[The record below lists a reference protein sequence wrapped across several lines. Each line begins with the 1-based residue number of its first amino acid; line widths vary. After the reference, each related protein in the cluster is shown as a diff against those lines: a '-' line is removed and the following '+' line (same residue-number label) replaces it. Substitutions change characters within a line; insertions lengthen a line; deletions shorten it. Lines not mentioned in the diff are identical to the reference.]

1 MLLLEGHAVN
11 LPRPKNHFST
21 DLKIPRE
28 HRIPFFSKSSIEY
41 FGKYNIWDD
50 RETEMMASRW
60 KLFTFH
66 AKILSKKVN
75 KTGAISHCFDTLTMQ
90 CSDIDD
96 ELNINSFCSY
106 CIATCHDMSR
116 FVTRATCHAHF
127 FFDFLFC
134 LNSSRH
140 VANIL
145 SQAIH
150 TSTTKTTLTITVRC
164 LWRVVLCLTIL
175 SFYFSRTRI
184 RNSISYHS
192 FRTYIREEPGKFPKH
207 RKIINIISTKK
218 TPQKNK
224 LIITLRWLWLLKT
237 FIHWFS
243 CFVYHFN
250 RNYLDY
256 HFYWLNKFL
265 KGLFY

>member
-1 MLLLEGHAVN
+1 MWHVM
-11 LPRPKNHFST
+11 HT
-21 DLKIPRE
+21 
-28 HRIPFFSKSSIEY
+28 
-41 FGKYNIWDD
+41 
-50 RETEMMASRW
+50 
-60 KLFTFH
+60 TF
-66 AKILSKKVN
+66 LV
-75 KTGAISHCFDTLTMQ
+75 
-90 CSDIDD
+90 
-96 ELNINSFCSY
+96 
-106 CIATCHDMSR
+106 
-116 FVTRATCHAHF
+116 
-127 FFDFLFC
+127 FLFC

-140 VANIL
+140 TANIL

-150 TSTTKTTLTITVRC
+150 ISTTKTTLTTTVTC

-175 SFYFSRTRI
+175 SFSFSRTRI
-184 RNSISYHS
+184 KKFNKLHS

-218 TPQKNK
+218 TPQKTK
-224 LIITLRWLWLLKT
+224 LIITIRWLWLLKT

-256 HFYWLNKFL
+256 YFYWVNKFL